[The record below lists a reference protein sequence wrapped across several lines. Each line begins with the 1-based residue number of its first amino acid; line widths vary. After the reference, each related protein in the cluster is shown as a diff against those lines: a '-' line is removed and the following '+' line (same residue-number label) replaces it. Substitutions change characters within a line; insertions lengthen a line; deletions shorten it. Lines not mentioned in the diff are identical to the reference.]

1 MLLTRVLSLS
11 AVLVALACASNS
23 EILVLD
29 PSLRPQTSPQ
39 SIRLIAQEPT
49 RPYLVVAIV
58 STRGAVD
65 EARHRLIK
73 EAARLGGHAVLFD
86 SSSLTRIGGDETQ
99 QPQLTGKIIVYTDS
113 TGSK

>member
-58 STRGAVD
+58 SARGAVD